1 MFLDSSIINY
11 LDCPLQ
17 PKIKHP

>member
-11 LDCPLQ
+11 LDCSLQ
-17 PKIKHP
+17 PKINF